1 MKRRYLFD
9 GLKLPLMALMLS
21 ALLSLVACGNDEPDL
36 LVGYYLSIESQ
47 VSLSLTEED
56 EHQGT
61 MPDMGMDVLSNAVRR
76 MRATLLETYPHNDHQ
91 GNDAAVIAALDN
103 IYVKYKKA
111 YGDKEGVTV
120 CVLKLY
126 RTRTDGGVV
135 KESTSLKSYHFG
147 LLPVNIVPVD
157 IDE

>member
-1 MKRRYLFD
+1 MMKYSSHIN
-9 GLKLPLMALMLS
+9 KMLS
-21 ALLSLVACGNDEPDL
+21 SVPVLLTAMLALSACGNDEPDWYI
-36 LVGYYLSIESQ
+36 GYYLSIDSQ

-76 MRATLLETYPHNDHQ
+76 MRATLLETYPQDDHQ
-91 GNDAAVIAALDN
+91 GNDALVVAALDN

-111 YGDKEGVTV
+111 YGDYEGVTV
-120 CVLKLY
+120 CVCKLY
-126 RTRTDGGVV
+126 RTKKVGGVV
-135 KESTSLKSYHFG
+135 KESTALKSYHFG
-147 LLPVNIVPVD
+147 LLPVNVVPVD